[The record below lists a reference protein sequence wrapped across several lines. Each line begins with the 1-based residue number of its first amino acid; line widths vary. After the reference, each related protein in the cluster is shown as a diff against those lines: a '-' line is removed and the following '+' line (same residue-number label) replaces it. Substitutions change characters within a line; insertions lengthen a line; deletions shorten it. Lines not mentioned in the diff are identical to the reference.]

1 MNPFAQSRQDRVGS
15 LGETVLIKRI
25 SEWLGAASPDT
36 PAGIGDDC
44 SAVHLPSDKSY
55 LLTTTDPVIYQRHFD
70 GQLKPEQVAIK
81 LLNRNISDIASM
93 GGTPR
98 HATLSLALPNHL
110 SIDWLRRFYI
120 GLSQEAYKLN
130 IQVNGGDVT
139 PTEDFLGAFMTL
151 VGYGNERILERK
163 GASVDA
169 LVFVTG
175 SLGGSRLKKHFNFEP
190 RLPEGQWLATQV
202 GVSSCMDLSDGI
214 GKDCA
219 AILLD
224 HCNAIIDA
232 SRIPVSE
239 DAHALSQL
247 SGRSPLD
254 HAINDGEDYELLF
267 TLEPDQ
273 DYDTFVGDWKT
284 RFKTSITQIGIISK
298 RVASHPSVVFSNL
311 DEKIEPTGY
320 DPFRTP

>member
-1 MNPFAQSRQDRVGS
+1 MNPFAQSREDRVGS

-25 SEWLGAASPDT
+25 SEWLGAASPDA

-44 SAVHLPSDKSY
+44 SAVPLPSDKSY

-70 GQLKPEQVAIK
+70 DQLKPEQVATK

-110 SIDWLRRFYI
+110 SIDWLQRFYT
-120 GLSQEAYKLN
+120 GLSQEACQRQ
-130 IQVNGGDVT
+130 IQVNGGDVS
-139 PTEDFLGAFMTL
+139 PTEEFLGAFMTL
-151 VGYGNERILERK
+151 VGYGNERILKRK
-163 GASVDA
+163 GASLEA

-175 SLGGSRLKKHFNFEP
+175 SLGGSRLEKHFNFEP
-190 RLPEGQWLATQV
+190 RLSEGQWLATQK

-224 HCNAIIDA
+224 HCGATIDA
-232 SRIPVSE
+232 SRIPISE
-239 DAHALSQL
+239 DARTLSQS

-267 TLEPDQ
+267 TLEADQ
-273 DYDTFVGDWKT
+273 DYDRFISDWKSQ
-284 RFKTSITQIGIISK
+284 FETSVTQIGHITK
-298 RVASHPSVVFSNL
+298 RVANHPSVVFSNL
-311 DEKIEPTGY
+311 GGKIDPTGY
-320 DPFRTP
+320 DPFKTS